1 MSSYRPFISGIATF
15 PLLSIA
21 TQYIDIIPVAIIYEM
36 APLFLVLLSSLLFR
50 KEKRYKRLTIW
61 VLVLFA
67 FGLTGFG
74 FVAVGQLGSSSEFK
88 VSGIALWGAILVL
101 LAAFCNA
108 LSPAFSIRHAAMAH
122 QKIKEA
128 GENIEE
134 IYCTM
139 FSRII
144 HRFVAGTVL
153 LITTFSLKEQF
164 TIHILL
170 AGFITGLFIAALGGI
185 AFRQANLLANN
196 LGINALRYSTLLFS
210 VLWLFLF
217 RDTNYMNFNFL
228 VIGATA
234 IIAANLL
241 LNFEAEIRL
250 GYKSLILALWFCG
263 TFVYLR
269 QGIGFYDYFNLIEV
283 AVVIFIL
290 VLSFRTDRFVRRT
303 TNEENTVLELHQKI
317 STFVNNK
324 KIKTKALDSLLQI
337 STHRSLKA
345 LENSYNKLKSLSSA
359 KFRHSSLECYHQR
372 WLCYQSEFCASYFVF
387 KNGC

>member
-1 MSSYRPFISGIATF
+1 
-15 PLLSIA
+15 
-21 TQYIDIIPVAIIYEM
+21 
-36 APLFLVLLSSLLFR
+36 
-50 KEKRYKRLTIW
+50 
-61 VLVLFA
+61 
-67 FGLTGFG
+67 
-74 FVAVGQLGSSSEFK
+74 
-88 VSGIALWGAILVL
+88 
-101 LAAFCNA
+101 
-108 LSPAFSIRHAAMAH
+108 MAH

-250 GYKSLILALWFCG
+250 GYKALVLALWGCG
-263 TFVYLR
+263 AFVYFR
-269 QGIGFYDYFNLIEV
+269 QGVVFYDYFNLIEV

-303 TNEENTVLELHQKI
+303 TNEENNTIELRQKI
-317 STFVNNK
+317 STFIAGK
-324 KIKTKALDSLLQI
+324 EIKRKALETLLQI
-337 STHRSLKA
+337 SAYKTLKG
-345 LENSYNKLKSLSSA
+345 LQNSYNELKNSLATA
-359 KFRHSSLECYHQR
+359 KPQIKDKKIFSEILGKIDMLVHSKQQGINFGELTALFILTFITTGGILFLFPSGVEGWAGFFVEMFAFLMASTVLFLFFNILDLQKDRNHPILKNIPSQNNQNDNFSIIFRDTQNRNFER
-372 WLCYQSEFCASYFVF
+372 WVSIIICISITLAYAWLLWS
-387 KNGC
+387 KWIT